1 MRTGVYIIPI
11 LMHFS
16 PFRNVYLWCMYNYID
31 LDYIMFLFLC
41 AEVVILQQPMSVC
54 VPPNHEVT
62 LRVQAI
68 GTGALKYQWFDK
80 QQTEVCRFFNIISL
94 IYLKKVD
101 ITIVRNKYSNVSNNI
116 LLNLFRC
123 QVGRSPSSP
132 SLSRDLENM
141 FAEWA
146 TCTLTISSQNG

>member
-1 MRTGVYIIPI
+1 MITGVYIIPI

-16 PFRNVYLWCMYNYID
+16 PLVSTSICMYNNID

-80 QQTEVCRFFNIISL
+80 QQTEVCRLFIL
-94 IYLKKVD
+94 YLWLFLWKVD
-101 ITIVRNKYSNVSNNI
+101 SNIVRNKYPNVLNNI
-116 LLNLFRC
+116 LLNLFRW
-123 QVGRSPSSP
+123 QAGRSPSSM
-132 SLSRDLENM
+132 SLSRDLEHI

-146 TCTLTISSQNG
+146 TCTRTISSQNG